1 MSKINIEYGL
11 IKTFCPNAETIPCAD
26 DKCPKKVSFM
36 QECFLDQQDGSVF
49 CVQCGQV
56 KRYERKK
63 AEQRKQLG
71 LPEILI
77 NGE

>member
-1 MSKINIEYGL
+1 MSRVKVEYGL
-11 IKTFCPNAETIPCAD
+11 IKTFCPSAEVSPCAD
-26 DKCPKKVSFM
+26 EKCPKSVKFM
-36 QECFLDQQDGSVF
+36 EECFLDQDGSIY
-49 CVQCGQV
+49 CIQCGQV

-63 AEQRKQLG
+63 ADQRKQLG

>member
-1 MSKINIEYGL
+1 MSKVTIEFGL
-11 IKTFCPNAETIPCAD
+11 MKTFCPSAD
-26 DKCPKKVSFM
+26 TVSCSDEKCPKSVSFM
-36 QECFLDQQDGSVF
+36 HECYLDQDGSIF

-63 AEQRKQLG
+63 AEQRRQLG
-71 LPEILI
+71 LPDILI

>member
-1 MSKINIEYGL
+1 MSKINVEYGL
-11 IKTFCPNAETIPCAD
+11 IKTFCPNAETVSCSD
-26 DKCPKKVSFM
+26 EKCPKTVSFM
-36 QECFLDQQDGSVF
+36 KECFLDQDGSIY

-63 AEQRKQLG
+63 AEQRKELG

>member
-1 MSKINIEYGL
+1 M
-11 IKTFCPNAETIPCAD
+11 AR
-26 DKCPKKVSFM
+26 
-36 QECFLDQQDGSVF
+36 
-49 CVQCGQV
+49 GQV

>member
-1 MSKINIEYGL
+1 MSRINIEYGL
-11 IKTFCPNAETIPCAD
+11 IKTFCPHPETISCSD
-26 DKCPKKVSFM
+26 EKCPKKVSFM
-36 QECFLDQQDGSVF
+36 NECFIDQDGSIF
-49 CVQCGQV
+49 CIQCGQV

>member
-11 IKTFCPNAETIPCAD
+11 IKTFCPSA
-26 DKCPKKVSFM
+26 
-36 QECFLDQQDGSVF
+36 DGSIY

-63 AEQRKQLG
+63 AEQRKELG

>member
-11 IKTFCPNAETIPCAD
+11 IKTFCPSAETVSCSD
-26 DKCPKKVSFM
+26 EKCPKSVS
-36 QECFLDQQDGSVF
+36 DGSIY

-63 AEQRKQLG
+63 AEQRKELG